1 MVNIV
6 NRKNNMKVR
15 KALLL
20 LVPAALLVACSTNK
34 ELSLLH
40 DDDVYFSPES
50 PKVAAQ
56 TTAADKTV
64 TAAAFIEETT
74 PKSLN
79 EPVSS
84 NYYSDYY
91 DAEVAEKVL
100 QDTSA
105 VAKYYNTAYNAPQY
119 YNRDRFRFSVGIG
132 FSNGPMS
139 YGLNYGSAG
148 WGASMGYGYPY
159 GMGYGGGYGWNP
171 YGGYGGY
178 HCPSI
183 YNTGSY
189 VDGYSA
195 SNFYSGPR
203 PTVGG
208 NTGTGV
214 NISDPGD
221 FYYRN
226 ILDKG
231 NSDRMR
237 TLRTN
242 YTTTRPQSTN
252 VVKQPIYYS
261 SEAARR
267 VSTGSSMSSKG
278 NSGFMNFIRDAG
290 RNISTGTLGSSPTG
304 SRGTNSRTGTSFRP
318 TSFSPS
324 RSFSAPRGGSM
335 RR

>member
-1 MVNIV
+1 
-6 NRKNNMKVR
+6 MKVR
-15 KALLL
+15 KTLLIL
-20 LVPAALLVACSTNK
+20 IPAALLSACSTNK

-40 DDDVYFSPES
+40 DDDVYFSPEH
-50 PKVAAQ
+50 PKVATQ
-56 TTAADKTV
+56 SIGVDYTV
-64 TAAAFIEETT
+64 TAAAFIEEAT
-74 PKSLN
+74 PKN
-79 EPVSS
+79 VEEPVTK

-105 VAKYYNTAYNAPQY
+105 VANYYNTAYNAPQY

-148 WGASMGYGYPY
+148 WGASMGYG
-159 GMGYGGGYGWNP
+159 MGYGGYGWNP

-183 YNTGSY
+183 YNTGYYSN
-189 VDGYSA
+189 GYSA
-195 SNFYSGPR
+195 SNMYSGPR
-203 PTVGG
+203 PSVGG

-214 NISDPGD
+214 NISDPGE

-226 ILDKG
+226 IMDKG
-231 NSDRMR
+231 NGDRMR

-242 YTTTRPQSTN
+242 YTTTRPQNTN

-261 SEAARR
+261 SEAARNA
-267 VSTGSSMSSKG
+267 STAARTNTKG
-278 NSGFMNFIRDAG
+278 NSGFMNFVRDAG
-290 RNISTGTLGSSPTG
+290 RSMSTGTTG
-304 SRGTNSRTGTSFRP
+304 SGSTGRGTNSRTGTYRP
-318 TSFSPS
+318 SITPS
-324 RSFSAPRGGSM
+324 RSYSAPRGGGM